1 MTKVEIRWVVDEL
14 ERQSTP
20 LSRSVLKLLQEM
32 TSLPNRT
39 EWVGEAFEDLHHIRN
54 DTEILRSQM
63 RERLGVGDEV

>member
-39 EWVGEAFEDLHHIRN
+39 EWVGGSVRRAARGEY
-54 DTEILRSQM
+54 Q
-63 RERLGVGDEV
+63 